1 MWHLEYPEKKT
12 LKWYENRFLKKVY
25 ESINNSTLEKGIKDI
40 ILKDGENSLKTLLLS
55 PPEQLYSFNEKLE
68 KELSNKGLW
77 TEENRALLL
86 SAFGY
91 DKFIAKK
98 KDVAYELSENIGSK
112 TCVYCNRIYTFTV
125 DGEKDNNK
133 IVRPDFDHWM
143 LKTEHPLLSM
153 SFFNLIPSCPICN
166 RSIKLEKDFEYGKH
180 IHPYMSKS
188 DASFSFQ
195 FVPLPN
201 FEWDVRIVGGSQE
214 ELNTAKLLET
224 EQLYKVHGN
233 MEVKDIVEFSYKNSP
248 EYLNELYSYVL
259 NAYGS
264 NITFSEAYKVIM
276 GTDYEPEKFLDRPL
290 AKLKRDIWLQILQI
304 LR

>member
-77 TEENRALLL
+77 TKKNRALLL

-98 KDVAYELSENIGSK
+98 KDVAYELSENILSK

-224 EQLYKVHGN
+224 EQFNLLSTVLMTLRKKVLFMMMLYHLMWNLVVQQMMN
-233 MEVKDIVEFSYKNSP
+233 MEDGLILKNLQKKISKS
-248 EYLNELYSYVL
+248 LKRNVRLCRCNLYSFK
-259 NAYGS
+259 G
-264 NITFSEAYKVIM
+264 F
-276 GTDYEPEKFLDRPL
+276 
-290 AKLKRDIWLQILQI
+290 
-304 LR
+304 